1 MARIHIEDLKDSCKC
16 NFVNISKFLVY
27 CIQHGFYCG
36 ILFRDFGLS
45 TSEYKHILRIAG
57 KDMEGG
63 KKLIVALSEIKGV
76 GYNFAQVLIQSL
88 NINPNMRVGFLT
100 ENDIHEIEQAISN
113 PAKAG
118 IPQWYLNRRKNMDD
132 GSNNHIITSDLDF
145 AASNDVEREKL
156 VMSWRG
162 YRHMFGLR
170 VRGQCTR
177 TTGRRGGAVGVK
189 KVKMMPGAAPPAAAP
204 SAAAPPAGGT
214 AGGGTTNTAPP
225 PKEPAKK

>member
-1 MARIHIEDLKDSCKC
+1 
-16 NFVNISKFLVY
+16 
-27 CIQHGFYCG
+27 
-36 ILFRDFGLS
+36 
-45 TSEYKHILRIAG
+45 
-57 KDMEGG
+57 MEGG

-113 PAKAG
+113 PARAG

>member
-1 MARIHIEDLKDSCKC
+1 MSA
-16 NFVNISKFLVY
+16 
-27 CIQHGFYCG
+27 
-36 ILFRDFGLS
+36 
-45 TSEYKHILRIAG
+45 SEYKHILRIAG
-57 KDMEGG
+57 KDIEGG

-88 NINPNMRVGFLT
+88 NINPNMRVGLLT
-100 ENDIHEIEQAISN
+100 ENDIREIEQAISN
-113 PAKAG
+113 PARAG

-132 GSNNHIITSDLDF
+132 GSNNHLITSDLDF
-145 AASNDVEREKL
+145 AASNDIEREKL

-189 KVKMMPGAAPPAAAP
+189 KVKAMPGAAPAAPGAAPAAPGAAAAP
-204 SAAAPPAGGT
+204 A
-214 AGGGTTNTAPP
+214 AGGGGEGTTNPAPP
-225 PKEPAKK
+225 SKEPAKK

>member
-1 MARIHIEDLKDSCKC
+1 
-16 NFVNISKFLVY
+16 
-27 CIQHGFYCG
+27 
-36 ILFRDFGLS
+36 LS
-45 TSEYKHILRIAG
+45 ASEYKHILRIAG
-57 KDMEGG
+57 KDIEGG

-88 NINPNMRVGFLT
+88 NINPNMRVGLLT
-100 ENDIHEIEQAISN
+100 ENEIREIEQAISN
-113 PAKAG
+113 PARAG

-132 GSNNHIITSDLDF
+132 GSNNHMITSDLDF
-145 AASNDVEREKL
+145 AASNDIEREKL

-189 KVKMMPGAAPPAAAP
+189 KVKVMPGAAPAAPGAPAAPAPAAAP
-204 SAAAPPAGGT
+204 
-214 AGGGTTNTAPP
+214 AGGGAGTTNPAPP

>member
-1 MARIHIEDLKDSCKC
+1 MSA
-16 NFVNISKFLVY
+16 
-27 CIQHGFYCG
+27 
-36 ILFRDFGLS
+36 
-45 TSEYKHILRIAG
+45 SEYKHILRIAG
-57 KDMEGG
+57 KDIEGG

-88 NINPNMRVGFLT
+88 NINPNMRVGLLT
-100 ENDIHEIEQAISN
+100 ENDIREIEHVISN
-113 PAKAG
+113 PARAG

-132 GSNNHIITSDLDF
+132 GSNNHMITSDLDF
-145 AASNDVEREKL
+145 AASNDIEREKL

-189 KVKMMPGAAPPAAAP
+189 KVKAMPGAAPAAPGAAPAAPGAAAP
-204 SAAAPPAGGT
+204 AAGSGGSE
-214 AGGGTTNTAPP
+214 GTTNPAPP

>member
-1 MARIHIEDLKDSCKC
+1 MLQ
-16 NFVNISKFLVY
+16 VLVY

-36 ILFRDFGLS
+36 ILLRDFDLS
-45 TSEYKHILRIAG
+45 ASEYKHILRIAG
-57 KDMEGG
+57 KDIEGG

-100 ENDIHEIEQAISN
+100 ENDIHEIEQGISN
-113 PAKAG
+113 PARAG

-145 AASNDVEREKL
+145 AASNDIEREKL

-189 KVKMMPGAAPPAAAP
+189 KVKAMPGAAPA
-204 SAAAPPAGGT
+204 SPAGSAT
-214 AGGGTTNTAPP
+214 TPAPAAGGGGGGVTTSPAPP
-225 PKEPAKK
+225 SKEPAKK